1 MELHIPHDSRK
12 SEVLFTYTLNQMH
25 TIVHLLSTFSDVL
38 GIMEVTTKRIFL
50 ELLQRSMGNIF
61 NLLER
66 EMAYAL
72 TLSL

>member
-1 MELHIPHDSRK
+1 MYPQSDA
-12 SEVLFTYTLNQMH
+12 H
-25 TIVHLLSTFSDVL
+25 TIVHLLSTFFHVL

-50 ELLQRSMGNIF
+50 ELLQRSMGKIF

>member
-1 MELHIPHDSRK
+1 MYPQSDA
-12 SEVLFTYTLNQMH
+12 H
-25 TIVHLLSTFSDVL
+25 TIVHLLSTFSDVI

-50 ELLQRSMGNIF
+50 ELLQRSMGKIF

>member
-1 MELHIPHDSRK
+1 MILENLKFCLHVPSIRCTR
-12 SEVLFTYTLNQMH
+12 LFM
-25 TIVHLLSTFSDVL
+25 LSTFSDVL